1 MIDGVISVLAAIM
14 LGLGS
19 FFMISGALGILR
31 FPDFYSR
38 MHAASMTDTLGT
50 YLIIGGLMLTA
61 GWGLPLFK
69 LTLILVFIFFTS
81 PTAGHALAKSA
92 QHCELRLGAEEPTSA
107 ESATGGVNS
116 DQHPD
121 SRDLASA
128 DRV

>member
-1 MIDGVISVLAAIM
+1 MM

-50 YLIIGGLMLTA
+50 YLIIGGLMFTA

-92 QHCELRLGAEEPTSA
+92 QLSELRLGGEQSGSA
-107 ESATGGVNS
+107 KPGAGGVHS

-121 SRDLASA
+121 SRDLARA